1 MKKNNSIEKYIEENT
16 TPSVFCKYCK
26 KRLTTLESRLR
37 GFGTVCYK
45 KHRQTHMKKSLM
57 RNEDEI

>member
-26 KRLTTLESRLR
+26 KRLTTIASKAR
-37 GFGTVCYK
+37 GYGLVCYNKHKKNIQK
-45 KHRQTHMKKSLM
+45 KHLIG
-57 RNEDEI
+57 D